1 MPKREWAEET
11 RPMYEYGYVLG
22 KNGLDSR
29 DRDIAVVAH
38 FGNVAA
44 YLDAACEGYY
54 DAREELPDSDSEDDR
69 EDDGRAYV
77 SSFSPV

>member
-1 MPKREWAEET
+1 MAKREWAEET
-11 RPMYEYGYVLG
+11 RPMYEYGYQLG
-22 KNGLDSR
+22 KVGLDKR
-29 DRDIAVVAH
+29 DRDIAVVSR

-54 DAREELPDSDSEDDR
+54 DALEELPSAVEDDQ
-69 EDDGRAYV
+69 EDEGRSYV